1 MDDPVEGG
9 PGRKGPGGTTGIS
22 TLRSLWRPLT
32 CLLVIMAVLAPT
44 AVLAVDSDG
53 DGLRDAFERKHG
65 VTSPKRQDSDG
76 DGVVDPAEDSDGD
89 RLSDLAEQRFGTD
102 PANPDSDGD
111 GRRDGWEDHDGDGL
125 SNAMEQDR
133 RPVPADLTPSLRL
146 APKDFGGVASD
157 CFSELGSTAL
167 VLCRFGPAGKGGRVV
182 LMGDSHAGVLVD
194 PFQRV
199 AKADGWRLT
208 TMLKGGCI
216 PVPGMIARGQ
226 YEVDRGRSCTEWRR
240 KAIAALNE
248 NPPHVLV
255 ITASQNY
262 KLTHATG
269 RGIAPFR
276 YPGLWQA
283 GVERLIRQLPER
295 TKVLVLGDVPR
306 NATQPVDCL
315 RQHPTDM
322 SQCQARSVPPAK
334 RAVEVAQRAAVREQ
348 GQYFDTLHDKI
359 CSYDPCPLVQGN
371 VLIWR
376 DKSHLTGTFAR
387 RLTPAVRELLRPF
400 LD

>member
-1 MDDPVEGG
+1 M
-9 PGRKGPGGTTGIS
+9 RN
-22 TLRSLWRPLT
+22 LRW
-32 CLLVIMAVLAPT
+32 LLVALLMIMSLAVPT
-44 AVLAVDSDG
+44 SALAVDTDG

-65 VTSPKRQDSDG
+65 VTSPKRSDSDW
-76 DGVVDPAEDSDGD
+76 DGVVDPAEDDDRD
-89 RLSDLAEQRFGTD
+89 RLSNLGEQRFGTD
-102 PANPDSDGD
+102 PGNLDSDGD
-111 GRRDGWEDHDGDGL
+111 GRSDGREDHDGDGV
-125 SNAMEQDR
+125 SNAEQQDR
-133 RPVPADLTPSLRL
+133 RPVPADLRPALAL
-146 APKDFGGVASD
+146 APKDFGGVAASCD
-157 CFSELGSTAL
+157 SELGSSAL

-194 PFQRV
+194 PFARV

-226 YEVDRGRSCTEWRR
+226 FEADGGHSCTEWRD
-240 KAIAALNE
+240 KVIAALNR

-255 ITASQNY
+255 ITASQTY
-262 KLTHATG
+262 RLMHATG

-276 YPGLWQA
+276 YPGLWQD
-283 GVERLIRQLPER
+283 GLKSLVQRLPER
-295 TKVLVLGDVPR
+295 TAVLILGDVPR

-315 RQHPTDM
+315 RQYPADM
-322 SQCQARSVPPAK
+322 SRCQARRLPLSK
-334 RAVEVAQRAAVREQ
+334 RSMEVAQRAATSEQ
-348 GQYFDTLHDKI
+348 GQHFDTLYHTI
-359 CSYDPCPLVQGN
+359 CPYDPCPLVQGD

-387 RLTPAVRELLRPF
+387 RLTPAVREVLRRF